1 VCSHPS
7 DSSSNLIDSLCNRI
21 AYRQILES
29 DIPEVIGF
37 LVPTGSNS
45 RSVGKI
51 PASDVNPD
59 SIRARLQSGHSGW
72 VAWANRSLIGFS
84 MANRTNG
91 EVWAMAIAPEW
102 EGKDIDREL
111 MRQTEAWLFSHG
123 WAEIW
128 AAMPPE
134 ENAPGF
140 CNGPA
145 WQDWKRERDRC
156 IKKADVQSVLRLEEH
171 AFTGPT
177 TGYQRL
183 VRLQRGPSDR
193 IHRLC
198 MLLDGETYWRDMQVV
213 PVLNDLVSRGR
224 IPEMTLA
231 FLGHVSGAARHEDYT
246 CNHRYAQFIGEEV
259 APWLKDQVPNL
270 QHQDHL
276 IMGLSLSGLMA
287 VYVTLH
293 YSQTFSRCLSQS
305 GSHWWKHE
313 SFAQMAGAAAPVA
326 SRFWLSVG
334 DQETHVNVKHPPTDL
349 LQEISQIEG
358 VKKAVQILGE
368 MGGTVHYHK
377 YTGTHSLK
385 PWREELEQALP
396 WLTDN

>member
-1 VCSHPS
+1 MLDERGRIHADNFETNSLSSLARSRLARRPLIQRRAGALFPSRQSSSLQMAEFDFTTFQNSLNGVCSHLS

-37 LVPTGSNS
+37 LVSTGSNS

-59 SIRARLQSGHSGW
+59 AIRARLQSGHSGR

-140 CNGPA
+140 CNGPV
-145 WQDWKRERDRC
+145 WQDWKRERDRY
-156 IKKADVQSVLRLEEH
+156 IKKAGVQSVLRLEEH

-183 VRLQRGPSDR
+183 VRL
-193 IHRLC
+193 
-198 MLLDGETYWRDMQVV
+198 
-213 PVLNDLVSRGR
+213 
-224 IPEMTLA
+224 
-231 FLGHVSGAARHEDYT
+231 
-246 CNHRYAQFIGEEV
+246 
-259 APWLKDQVPNL
+259 
-270 QHQDHL
+270 
-276 IMGLSLSGLMA
+276 
-287 VYVTLH
+287 
-293 YSQTFSRCLSQS
+293 
-305 GSHWWKHE
+305 
-313 SFAQMAGAAAPVA
+313 
-326 SRFWLSVG
+326 
-334 DQETHVNVKHPPTDL
+334 
-349 LQEISQIEG
+349 
-358 VKKAVQILGE
+358 
-368 MGGTVHYHK
+368 
-377 YTGTHSLK
+377 
-385 PWREELEQALP
+385 
-396 WLTDN
+396 